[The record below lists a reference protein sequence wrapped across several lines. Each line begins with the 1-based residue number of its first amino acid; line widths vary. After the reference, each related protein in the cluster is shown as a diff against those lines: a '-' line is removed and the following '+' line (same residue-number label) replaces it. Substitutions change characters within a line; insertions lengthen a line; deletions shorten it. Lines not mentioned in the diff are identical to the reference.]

1 MERREDSCR
10 KNPIIAKFV
19 LTMYAFGLSLS
30 NLHYFPSSPKEAVA
44 KCAHHTKQ
52 GKKHYETLYSI
63 DKNEII

>member
-44 KCAHHTKQ
+44 K
-52 GKKHYETLYSI
+52 
-63 DKNEII
+63 